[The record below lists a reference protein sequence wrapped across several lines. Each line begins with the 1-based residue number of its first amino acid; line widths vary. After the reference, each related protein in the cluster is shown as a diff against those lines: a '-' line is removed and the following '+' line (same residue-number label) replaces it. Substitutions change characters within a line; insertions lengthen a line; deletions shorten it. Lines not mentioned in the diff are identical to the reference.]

1 MTPTRYVAEYCLI
14 GHHWERSPWFCGG
27 LMTQGKGMLGTGAG
41 VRWCVGEHPH
51 RSKGRREGIESFVKG
66 KLGRGITLEI

>member
-1 MTPTRYVAEYCLI
+1 
-14 GHHWERSPWFCGG
+14 
-27 LMTQGKGMLGTGAG
+27 MTQGKGMLGTGAG